1 LANVTINAIAMTK
14 ESIMSTDTSTRV
26 RDRELEAKHR
36 ALWALGDYG
45 TIADEVVGPLGP
57 VLVAASGI
65 GHLDRVLDVAAGT
78 GSASHPAAVAG
89 ATVVA
94 SDLCPELVAEG
105 ARASKRLG
113 LPVEWREANAE
124 ALPFDDGEFDAVLS
138 CIGVMFAPHHQQSA
152 DELVRVCRSGGSIA
166 LASWTPEGFI
176 GRLFATMKPYVAA
189 PPAGVSSPPLWGS
202 EDHVRRLFG
211 DRVVDVVAERRG
223 LTVDRF
229 ADGAAFRD
237 YFKANY
243 GPTVAAYRGIADQPD
258 RIEALDADIARLGDA
273 ALAGTSTM
281 EWEYLVLVARK
292 R

>member
-1 LANVTINAIAMTK
+1 MLI
-14 ESIMSTDTSTRV
+14 DTNTAV

-45 TIADEVVGPLGP
+45 TIADEVVAPLGP

-65 GHLDRVLDVAAGT
+65 GQRDRVLDVAAGT
-78 GSASHPAAVAG
+78 GNASHPAAAAG
-89 ATVVA
+89 ASVVA
-94 SDLCPELVAEG
+94 SDLCPELIAAG
-105 ARASKRLG
+105 AAASRRLE

-124 ALPFDDGEFDAVLS
+124 ALPFDDDEFDAVMS
-138 CIGVMFAPHHQQSA
+138 CIGVMFAPHHQQAA
-152 DELVRVCRSGGSIA
+152 DELVRVCCRGGTIA

-202 EDHVRRLFG
+202 EDHVRELFG
-211 DRVVDVVAERRG
+211 DRVLEMRAERHG

-229 ADGAAFRD
+229 TDGAAFRD

-243 GPTVAAYRGIADQPD
+243 GPTIAAYRGIADQPD
-258 RIEALDADIARLGDA
+258 RVVALDADMARLGDE
-273 ALAGTSTM
+273 ALAGSPSM
-281 EWEYLVLVARK
+281 EWEYLVVVGRK

>member
-1 LANVTINAIAMTK
+1 
-14 ESIMSTDTSTRV
+14 MSTHTNSGV

-36 ALWALGDYG
+36 ALWALGDYS
-45 TIADEVVGPLGP
+45 TIADELVAPLGP
-57 VLVAASGI
+57 VLVGQSGI
-65 GHLDRVLDVAAGT
+65 GPGDRVLDVAAGT
-78 GSASHPAAVAG
+78 GNAAHPAAAAG

-94 SDLCPELVAEG
+94 SDLCPELITEG
-105 ARASKRLG
+105 ERTSAALG

-124 ALPFDDGEFDAVLS
+124 ALPFGDGEFDAVLS
-138 CIGVMFAPHHQQSA
+138 CIGVMFAPHHQESA
-152 DELVRVCRSGGSIA
+152 DELTRVCRSGGTIA

-189 PPAGVSSPPLWGS
+189 PPAGVSSPPLWGN
-202 EDHVRRLFG
+202 EDHVRGLFG
-211 DRVVDVVAERRG
+211 DRVVDVVTARRG

-243 GPTVAAYRGIADQPD
+243 GPTIAAYRGIADQPD
-258 RIEALDADIARLGDA
+258 RIAALDADIARLGDDA
-273 ALAGTSTM
+273 IAGTSAM
-281 EWEYLVLVARK
+281 EWEYLVVVARK